1 MALFLGVIRGY
12 NFIMIDLLLLLA
24 QSQTTLNEPLPTQIG
39 TCTQTFIEDISYR
52 LASLDDNGVYIPMPG
67 SGSAVTFANGGY
79 QVSYDHVPAIHQ
91 SLREDPVRICLKF
104 IPDCSEAKP
113 GDERGK
119 IYLTT
124 NLRTGMSWEL
134 PDSQHSCGGA

>member
-1 MALFLGVIRGY
+1 
-12 NFIMIDLLLLLA
+12 MIDLLLLIA
-24 QSQTTLNEPLPTQIG
+24 QSQMINEPLPTKIG

-52 LASLDDNGVYIPMPG
+52 LGSFDENEVWIPSPG
-67 SGSAVTFANGGY
+67 SGSSVTFANDGY

-91 SLREDPVRICLKF
+91 SRREDPVRICLTY
-104 IPDCSEAKP
+104 IPDCSDAYP
-113 GDERGK
+113 GDKRGK

-124 NLRTGMSWEL
+124 NLRTGQSWEL